1 VTIETDATPAEQ
13 KRLVE
18 HGFRLV
24 IVNMGRSIWKHPDH
38 PARTFYVAEAIE
50 QIERDEKRQAAA

>member
-1 VTIETDATPAEQ
+1 
-13 KRLVE
+13 
-18 HGFRLV
+18 
-24 IVNMGRSIWKHPDH
+24 MGRSIWKHPDH